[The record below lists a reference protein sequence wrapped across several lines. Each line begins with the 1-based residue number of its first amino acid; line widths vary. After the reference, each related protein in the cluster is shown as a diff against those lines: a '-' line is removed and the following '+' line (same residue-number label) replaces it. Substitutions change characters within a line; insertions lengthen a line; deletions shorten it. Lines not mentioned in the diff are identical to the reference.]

1 MSKYF
6 TNVIPVK
13 NIFRKPSNKSEVV
26 NQMLY
31 GDCFKISKKTNKWI
45 KIKTK
50 EDKYNGFIKNK
61 NYSKYTKPTHKIC
74 VLKANVYKFSN
85 EQKKINE
92 LSINSKIKIKNK
104 KKKIH
109 RICRWLD

>member
-1 MSKYF
+1 MA
-6 TNVIPVK
+6 
-13 NIFRKPSNKSEVV
+13 
-26 NQMLY
+26 LL
-31 GDCFKISKKTNKWI
+31 
-45 KIKTK
+45 
-50 EDKYNGFIKNK
+50 KNK

-92 LSINSKIKIKNK
+92 LSINSKIKVTN